1 MVPQG
6 SIFITLLFSLYI
18 NDLVTFIHI
27 YFNPEGYNIINN
39 VLLMY
44 ASYGF
49 VLTFEKPEVRR
60 PVSATFNQKDVADAK
75 DVPWNQCLDH
85 LGETQI

>member
-1 MVPQG
+1 MDTV
-6 SIFITLLFSLYI
+6 I
-18 NDLVTFIHI
+18 D
-27 YFNPEGYNIINN
+27 N

-44 ASYGF
+44 VSYGL
-49 VLTFEKPEVRR
+49 VLTFGKPEVLR

-85 LGETQI
+85 LGETQNIHPEIWIMYWIFKMLWIISVTNSKCAVV